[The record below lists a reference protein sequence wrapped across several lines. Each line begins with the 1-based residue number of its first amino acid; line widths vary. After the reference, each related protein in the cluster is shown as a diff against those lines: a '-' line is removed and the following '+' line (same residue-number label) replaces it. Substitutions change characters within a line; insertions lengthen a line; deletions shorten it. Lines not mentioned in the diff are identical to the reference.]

1 MIYAPRIVQGGWA
14 GLFASPADRLGAALA
29 LGVLVAAL
37 VLGTVAAQGYGL
49 ANDQLTQYRIGQ
61 FTVDYVLG
69 EDARLLRH
77 NLRYYGAA
85 FEVALL
91 SAERAL
97 GLTDERHV
105 FLARYVLSHGFFLVG
120 AFACYLLARR
130 MFGSRA
136 LALLAM
142 LFFLCHPRV
151 YAHSFFNSK
160 DVPFLGMVMIALLL
174 AHWALRPGGGR
185 GGEAGGGAGGGRV
198 GAFAALG
205 AWLGVAGTIRPAAL
219 LLVVLVA
226 VARGADL
233 RGAAR
238 RERAAIL
245 ASAGALLVFC
255 AAGFFAG
262 LPYLWG
268 DPLGRFAEWFALMAD
283 HTHVIGSLF
292 LGEVISTDARPFS
305 YVPVWMAVTTPPVVT
320 LLALLGGVAFGARLA
335 ACPRAILGRGPG
347 RFALL
352 LAASAFLP
360 VVVVTFWIGN
370 VYNGWRH
377 LYFLYGPLCLGA
389 VGGLAWLR
397 GHAGRRLARLSVV
410 VAALGLVPAVAWGTR
425 LHPHEHVYFNF
436 LVDRKTP
443 ERLRALF
450 DMDYWAVPFKEALET
465 LLDAVPGQVP
475 VTGPIVQS
483 ATVLPAEQ
491 RQRLVLSSDFSA
503 YFATDYRYWWG
514 QGEEEGPTYAR
525 PLHVRRVFANTLYAI
540 ARLEAAAGPDSRY
553 WADYRAALS
562 SPPVAVGPFD
572 VHWREETL
580 TYLRKDCAP
589 AEVEGEWFSTG
600 ASQPEGRFFLHVL
613 GDKKNA
619 PATGGRYRHNEDFQ
633 FRHRGVVFTA
643 GPSRVC
649 MARVSLRAF
658 DVDAIVTGQM
668 DAEWAPVWS
677 RTATSA
683 DVELLRETLARVRP
697 LQPAA
702 RGGFDVHVTED
713 ALAYVKE
720 DCAAQDRTSRFFL
733 HMVPLRLGDL
743 PRSVARRGF
752 VNRDFA
758 FATHG
763 AVLDGACVARAR
775 LPSFRVRG
783 ARTGQLTAGG
793 EERWRVEI
801 DLTRPAGAAA
811 SKDSAGL

>member
-1 MIYAPRIVQGGWA
+1 MR
-14 GLFASPADRLGAALA
+14 RLGLKQCGPSSDTSIWKRRPSARGTGAAVA

-37 VLGTVAAQGYGL
+37 ALGMVAARDYGL

-69 EDARLLRH
+69 ENTRLLRH

-91 SAERAL
+91 AAERAL

-130 MFGSRA
+130 LFGSRA

-142 LFFLCHPRV
+142 LFFLCHPRL

-160 DVPFLGMVMIALLL
+160 DVPFLSMVMIALLL
-174 AHWALRPGGGR
+174 AHWALRPSGGS
-185 GGEAGGGAGGGRV
+185 AGVGGGRV

-219 LLVVLVA
+219 LLVALVA

-233 RGAAR
+233 LGAAR
-238 RERAAIL
+238 RERAPIL

-268 DPLGRFAEWFALMAD
+268 DPLERFAEWFGLMAD

-305 YVPVWMAVTTPPVVT
+305 YVPVWVAVTTPPVVI
-320 LLALLGGVAFGARLA
+320 LLALLGGVACCVRLA
-335 ACPRAILGRGPG
+335 ACPRTVLGHGSG

-352 LAASAFLP
+352 LAASALLP
-360 VVVVTFWIGN
+360 VVVVTFWLGN

-397 GHAGRRLARLSVV
+397 GHAGRRLGRLGVV
-410 VAALGLVPAVAWGTR
+410 VAALGLVPAVAWGAR

-443 ERLRALF
+443 ERMRALF
-450 DMDYWAVPFKEALET
+450 DMDYWAVPFKEALEA

-475 VTGPIVQS
+475 VTGPVVQS
-483 ATVLPAEQ
+483 AKVLPAEQ

-553 WADYRAALS
+553 RADYRAALS

-572 VHWREETL
+572 VHWQDETL

-600 ASQPEGRFFLHVL
+600 AWQPQGRFFLHVF

-619 PATGGRYRHNEDFQ
+619 PALRGRYRHNEDFQ
-633 FRHRGVVFTA
+633 FRHRGVVFKE
-643 GPSRVC
+643 GPGHVC
-649 MARVSLRAF
+649 MAQFSLRAF
-658 DVDAIVTGQM
+658 DVDAIVTGQL
-668 DAEWAPVWS
+668 DAEWTPVWS
-677 RTATSA
+677 RTIASVDA
-683 DVELLRETLARVRP
+683 ELLRETFARVRP

-702 RGGFDVHVTED
+702 RGGFDVHVTD
-713 ALAYVKE
+713 GALAYVKE
-720 DCAAQDRTSRFFL
+720 DCAAQDRASRFFL
-733 HMVPLRLGDL
+733 HTVPLRLGDL
-743 PRSVARRGF
+743 PRAVARRGF

-763 AVLDGACVARAR
+763 GVVDGACVARAR
-775 LPSFRVRG
+775 LPPFRVRSV
-783 ARTGQLTAGG
+783 RTGQLTAGG
-793 EERWRVEI
+793 DERWHVEV
-801 DLTRPAGAAA
+801 DLTRPAGVAA
-811 SKDSAGL
+811 SGSSTGL